1 MLRPPKKKLRPP
13 KEILNTFYVG
23 ILYDTKPTSMQIRTH
38 ITDFRKKLEIPMF
51 VTNIDILITNTE
63 IFQKL
68 VSPLPT
74 SCVPLGGRVPQV
86 GNPWPIV
93 RSSYVSNLK

>member
-1 MLRPPKKKLRPP
+1 MLRPPKKKLHPP

-23 ILYDTKPTSMQIRTH
+23 ILYDTIPTSMQIRTH

-86 GNPWPIV
+86 GNPCSNV
-93 RSSYVSNLK
+93 LYV